1 MEENNN
7 VIDFIKNKFN
17 HTLIIDDDE
26 CYQDLVKMY
35 ALNFSKEVTICNSVE
50 KAEKL
55 LETSKFDLILTDY
68 FIPNRKF
75 GSDIV
80 KNNNIK
86 TILMSG
92 DLEYIKNNDYN
103 VFKIEHFIEKPINPK
118 ELYSII
124 NKI

>member
-7 VIDFIKNKFN
+7 VINFIKNKFN

-26 CYQDLVKMY
+26 CYQDLVRMY
-35 ALNFSKEVTICNSVE
+35 ALNFSKEVTVCNSVE

-80 KNNNIK
+80 KNNRRWR
-86 TILMSG
+86 
-92 DLEYIKNNDYN
+92 
-103 VFKIEHFIEKPINPK
+103 
-118 ELYSII
+118 
-124 NKI
+124 